1 MDGLLFILENII
13 FDHTSSFT
21 NILSVIISS
30 FKLLYKMQC
39 SCIIYSR
46 QFCQTVPIISLD
58 VGSFRKKIEHCY
70 CIKLQNYY
78 TNSFQSILS
87 SKSLINPLLVLKPPT
102 ESSNLILS
110 SSLMPVGRTS

>member
-78 TNSFQSILS
+78 TNSFQSILLKIHVANDPTFRAS
-87 SKSLINPLLVLKPPT
+87 ISDAEHIESGQTKSVLVA
-102 ESSNLILS
+102 
-110 SSLMPVGRTS
+110 